1 MKKSVSLFELLSAV
15 CIFFGVCYLNIQREQ
30 PKVNGSAKV
39 STGDEDDP
47 EARLRFEWMML
58 HDPATGQI
66 PKDIRRKEL
75 EFAQSLPTREQVN
88 ALSKAANVHTASW
101 ASHGPWNVGGRT
113 RALAIDVSN
122 VNVIVAG
129 GVSGGMWRSADGG
142 ATWTKTSA
150 PGSLHSVSCLAQ
162 DTRAGQTATWYYGT
176 GEKLGNSAGGN
187 FSAEYTGNGVFKSVN
202 NGVTWTQL
210 ASTIGGDPQ
219 LFDLAWDYVWNIAIH
234 PTTGN
239 VYAAV
244 YNAIYR
250 SIDGGTNWTLVRGGA
265 ETGPYSE
272 ITDVAIASDGTIYA
286 TGSPGN
292 ATLEGVWKSTDETN
306 WTNIT
311 PNDMSVVRRIVI
323 GIAPSDSNTVYFLAE
338 TPNLGVNNHSIWK
351 YNATANTYENR
362 SANMPTYGP
371 PVGDFDSQRSYD
383 LVIKVKPDNENVV
396 LIGGTNLYRSTDG
409 FATTGNTT
417 WIGGYATTND
427 ISQYP
432 NHHPDN
438 HSLAFA
444 PNNTSIL
451 FSGHDGGISK
461 TTNVLASKVVW
472 QRLSNGYLT
481 TQFYT
486 VAIDH
491 ATNGSAT
498 IIGGLQDNGCWGT
511 TSTSATAPWI
521 DVNPPGGDGAFTAI
535 ANGGSYY
542 CASSQNGWTN
552 RVIPGSPP
560 QEYARVDPQGGAG
573 YLFVNP
579 FVLDPNNS
587 NMMYFAGGNYVW
599 RNSDITAIPIGNST
613 PTSINW
619 TRLDNS
625 AISGQTQ
632 VSALAV
638 TKANPANRLYM
649 AYSPQGYL
657 IRVDDAN
664 TGDPIGVD
672 IGAALPAGFISS
684 VGVDPTDGNKV
695 FVVFSNYNL
704 ASLWYSSDSGA
715 TWTDV
720 EGNLAGATGPSCRS
734 VTIVPI
740 GGSTYYVLG
749 TSTGV
754 YSTTTLDGASTVWA
768 QEGANTIGNIVVTFL
783 DSRSSDRTVVA
794 GTHANGVYSADIV
807 SAVKED
813 GGVPTEYVLYQNY
826 PNPFNPSTTI
836 RYQLPEQSRVTL
848 KVYDILG
855 REVATPV
862 DGVKQEGYKVV
873 SFDASDVAS
882 GVYFYRL
889 EVKPENHG
897 SAFVQLRKMIVLK

>member
-1 MKKSVSLFELLSAV
+1 MEIAMKKTSLLLGAFSAV
-15 CIFFGVCYLNIQREQ
+15 CIFLFVGYLHMQEEV
-30 PKVNGSAKV
+30 PKLSTSAKS

-47 EARLRFEWMML
+47 QARLRHEWMML

-66 PKDIRRKEL
+66 PKDIRKKEL
-75 EFAQSLPTREQVN
+75 EFARSLPTREQVN
-88 ALSKAANVHTASW
+88 ALSKTTNVHTASW
-101 ASHGPWNVGGRT
+101 VSRGPWNVGGRT
-113 RALAIDVSN
+113 RALGIDVSN

-142 ATWTKTSA
+142 ATWTKRTA
-150 PGSLHSVSCLAQ
+150 VGSLHSVSCLAQ

-176 GEKLGNSAGGN
+176 GENIGNSAGGN
-187 FSAEYTGNGVFKSVN
+187 FSAEYTGNGVFKSVD

-210 ASTIGGDPQ
+210 ASTMGGDPQ
-219 LFDLAWDYVWNIAIH
+219 SFDRSWDYVWNIAVH

-239 VYAAV
+239 VYAAA

-250 SIDGGTNWTLVRGGA
+250 SIDGGTNWALVRGGA

-286 TGSPGN
+286 TGSPGSP
-292 ATLEGVWKSTDETN
+292 TLQGVWKSTDGTN

-311 PNDMSVVRRIVI
+311 PNDMSFVNRIVI
-323 GIAPSDSNTVYFLAE
+323 GIAPSNSNSVYFLAE
-338 TPNLGVNNHSIWK
+338 TPTVGVNNHSIWK
-351 YNATANTYENR
+351 YNATANTYQNR
-362 SANMPTYGP
+362 SGNMPAYGP
-371 PVGDFDSQRSYD
+371 PVGNFDSQGSYD

-409 FATTGNTT
+409 FATAGNTA
-417 WIGGYATTND
+417 WVGGYATTND

-438 HSLAFA
+438 HALAFA
-444 PNNTSIL
+444 PNNASIL

-461 TTNVLASKVVW
+461 TTNVLASPMVW

-486 VAIDH
+486 IAIDH
-491 ATNGSAT
+491 ATNGSNT

-511 TSTSATAPWI
+511 SSASAAATWI

-535 ANGGSYY
+535 ANGGSYH

-552 RVIPGSPP
+552 RVIPGPSP
-560 QEYARVDPQGGAG
+560 QQYARIDPQGGTG

-587 NMMYFAGGNYVW
+587 NIMYFAGGNYAW
-599 RNSDITAIPIGNST
+599 RNSDITAIPIGNGT

-625 AISGQTQ
+625 SIAGQTQ

-638 TKANPANRLYM
+638 SKANPANRLYI
-649 AYSPQGYL
+649 AFSPQGYL
-657 IRVDDAN
+657 VRVDNAN
-664 TGDPIGVD
+664 TGDPAGVD
-672 IGAALPAGFISS
+672 IGAAIPTGFISS
-684 VGVDPTDGNKV
+684 VAVDPTDGNKV
-695 FVVFSNYNL
+695 LVVFSNYNL
-704 ASLWYSSDSGA
+704 ASLWYSSNAGA
-715 TWTDV
+715 TWADV

-754 YSTTTLDGASTVWA
+754 YSTTALNGTSTVWA
-768 QEGANTIGNIVVTFL
+768 QEGANTIGNVVVTFL
-783 DSRSSDRTVVA
+783 DSRPSDRTVVA
-794 GTHANGVYSADIV
+794 GTHANGVYSADILSGV
-807 SAVKED
+807 EED
-813 GGVPTEYVLYQNY
+813 GGVPSEFVLHQNY

-836 RYQLPEQSRVTL
+836 RYGLPRNSFVKITVYNALGQRVAEPVSEQLEAGYHEAVFR
-848 KVYDILG
+848 G
-855 REVATPV
+855 
-862 DGVKQEGYKVV
+862 DGL
-873 SFDASDVAS
+873 AS
-882 GVYFYRL
+882 GTYYYRL
-889 EVKPENHG
+889 EAGEFTQTKKLIL
-897 SAFVQLRKMIVLK
+897 LR